1 MRRIIAVIFGIIIF
15 FSPPALL
22 AQQVPDGRIESL
34 KGRLEIDAYDIPNS
48 TL

>member
-34 KGRLEIDAYDIPNS
+34 KGRLEMGSHDMEENDE
-48 TL
+48 